1 MYTYV
6 KFPAPTS
13 NGNHSKV
20 AVKKNLAVL
29 PDAFPTQATI
39 KLLSGLNVHT
49 HLSAR

>member
-1 MYTYV
+1 MYIYV

-13 NGNHSKV
+13 KGNHTKV
-20 AVKKNLAVL
+20 AVNKNGTVL

-39 KLLSGLNVHT
+39 KLLSGLHAHT